1 MSTVANIY
9 DNGPIS
15 LIARIKENIAIWT
28 ENKWMPFMVEFA
40 EGLPRSRQSMV
51 DLVRIAGVL
60 NIPANGTITQQML
73 TILQPANNELL
84 HLRFEPIDDVE
95 GVLWEQTSMTRFNPK
110 GFKARVDLFSSA
122 QDPYLAATTFWIIGS
137 QGNKDMNLEVRNPN
151 AVALP
156 QARFIFWG
164 FRYIL
169 SPLQSLPANCV
180 YLPAEGRQA

>member
-1 MSTVANIY
+1 MEVANIY

-15 LIARIKENIAIWT
+15 LIARIKENMAIWT
-28 ENKWMPFMVEFA
+28 SGEWAPYRVEFA
-40 EGLPRSRQSMV
+40 EGIPRSRQSMV
-51 DLVRIAGVL
+51 DMVRVSGLL
-60 NIPANGTITQQML
+60 NIPANGTITQQPL
-73 TILQPANNELL
+73 PILQPAQNELL

-110 GFKARVDLFSSA
+110 GFKARVDAFSA
-122 QDPYLAATTFWIIGS
+122 VQDPYLAATTFWIIGS
-137 QGNKDMNLEVRNPN
+137 LGNKDMNLEVRNPN

-164 FRYIL
+164 YRYIL
-169 SPLQSLPANCV
+169 TSLPSVPANCV